1 MVSKGHKIILMNKTS
16 CWDNVEITVNNE
28 SVFKCKIQDL
38 EFGGDGELDN
48 FVVSA
53 EKAVAAAY

>member
-1 MVSKGHKIILMNKTS
+1 MESKGHKIISMNKSS
-16 CWDNVEITVNNE
+16 CWNNVEVTVNNE

-53 EKAVAAAY
+53 EKAVAEAY

>member
-1 MVSKGHKIILMNKTS
+1 MKKTN
-16 CWDNVEITVNNE
+16 CWNNVEVTVNNE

-38 EFGGDGELDN
+38 EFGGDGELDH

-53 EKAVAAAY
+53 ENAVKSAY